1 MKKSIFK
8 ILTVAAAIVLGAS
21 CEDNIRQELATPED
35 QMHLAVS
42 KELVEV
48 SFFDS
53 ASDAVTFTWETSGY
67 ENQGTE
73 CTYWFKMDVAGNG
86 FETSISKINVTGSN
100 SVTFRGDELK
110 SFFDSW
116 KILDGTTIKVEAEV
130 IAQPVEKGSV
140 QNQKYQKPEVSK
152 AEFDLVCSSDVTMI
166 IDGKEYPFAT
176 NGIFAVVEA
185 GIYKCTTGTTISY
198 DVTVPDKGLWI
209 FLLDYSSHSVKALRP
224 QLWILGDATSNGWL
238 LSTMPE
244 FDANED
250 GSVKT
255 WKGFLNP
262 GELKFPLEQ
271 NFNWNFNIAYLMPS
285 ENGTPAGEGDCTL
298 VLSGVPDNKWR
309 VEKMGEYEIQVD
321 MQEMKVKFTLIKEFQ
336 LKWSDIWMVG
346 NATTGGW
353 ESNPF
358 QIKLTYDSSNGIKGY
373 PGVFYF
379 DGPLTE
385 GEFKFP
391 LEERTFEVP
400 YLMPVNVGS
409 DGLQQLPG
417 DGETCDI
424 EYVER
429 YGSDHKWKVSAEQ
442 AGDYRLIIDTDK
454 MTMTVNRK

>member
-21 CEDNIRQELATPED
+21 CEDNIRQDLATPED

-73 CTYWFKMDVAGNG
+73 CTYWFRMDVAGNG
-86 FETSISKINVTGSN
+86 FETSISKINITGSK
-100 SVTFRGDELK
+100 SVTFRGHELK
-110 SFFDSW
+110 SFFNSW

-224 QLWILGDATSNGWL
+224 QL
-238 LSTMPE
+238 
-244 FDANED
+244 
-250 GSVKT
+250 
-255 WKGFLNP
+255 
-262 GELKFPLEQ
+262 
-271 NFNWNFNIAYLMPS
+271 
-285 ENGTPAGEGDCTL
+285 
-298 VLSGVPDNKWR
+298 
-309 VEKMGEYEIQVD
+309 
-321 MQEMKVKFTLIKEFQ
+321 
-336 LKWSDIWMVG
+336 
-346 NATTGGW
+346 
-353 ESNPF
+353 
-358 QIKLTYDSSNGIKGY
+358 
-373 PGVFYF
+373 
-379 DGPLTE
+379 
-385 GEFKFP
+385 
-391 LEERTFEVP
+391 
-400 YLMPVNVGS
+400 
-409 DGLQQLPG
+409 
-417 DGETCDI
+417 
-424 EYVER
+424 
-429 YGSDHKWKVSAEQ
+429 
-442 AGDYRLIIDTDK
+442 
-454 MTMTVNRK
+454 